1 MERIAYTSETGGIR
15 SYAQLL
21 GYYLRPYRGKVG
33 LLALSLFA
41 ASGILVYTPQ
51 LIKQFID
58 GATGGAT
65 LGALTQIA
73 LVYLGLALVRQW
85 LQALSTYLSA
95 DVGWST
101 TNQLRTDLFRH
112 ALGLDLAYHK
122 NRTPGELIE
131 RIDGDVTSIANF
143 FSQFLVQV
151 TGAVLL
157 MMGILGVL
165 WLEDWRVG
173 LVLTLFTL
181 TVSFVL
187 YVRREVAV
195 PATRA
200 EREASA
206 QVFVSFRLERGDFL
220 VITGRVGSGKTT
232 LLRVL
237 QGLLPKQ
244 SGEILWNG
252 QPVVDPATFFTPPHS
267 SYTAQVP
274 KLFSETLR
282 DNVLLGE
289 AKPDELERSLELAV
303 MGPDVAA
310 LERGLDTL
318 VGTRG
323 VNLSGGQVQRASAAR
338 MFTREADLLIFDDL
352 SSALDVATERQL
364 WEGLFRDRQATCLV
378 VSHRRV
384 ALKRATHI
392 LVMKD
397 GRLEA
402 QGTLAELLEV
412 SPEMRKL

>member
-232 LLRVL
+232 LLR
-237 QGLLPKQ
+237 
-244 SGEILWNG
+244 WNG

-310 LERGLDTL
+310 LERGLDT
-318 VGTRG
+318 TRG
-323 VNLSGGQVQRASAAR
+323 VKLSGGQVPPGCSPAR
-338 MFTREADLLIFDDL
+338 PI
-352 SSALDVATERQL
+352 
-364 WEGLFRDRQATCLV
+364 C
-378 VSHRRV
+378 
-384 ALKRATHI
+384 
-392 LVMKD
+392 
-397 GRLEA
+397 
-402 QGTLAELLEV
+402 
-412 SPEMRKL
+412 